1 MHCILMVVS
10 TFYDIVRVVERLDDF
25 KYQGLFV
32 SITSLDG
39 QALQVE
45 RSHRDEGPWS
55 NNASCHE
62 IPTTGL
68 SHGMCS
74 APLRRWLDKARAL
87 PSPISTR
94 SALSDNVSPPL
105 QALILPR
112 GAARPERG

>member
-1 MHCILMVVS
+1 MVVS
-10 TFYDIVRVVERLDDF
+10 TFYDIVKGLMARLVCKYWSNREFLERLDDF
-25 KYQGLFV
+25 KYQGLLV

-39 QALQVE
+39 QAS
-45 RSHRDEGPWS
+45 R
-55 NNASCHE
+55 HE

-87 PSPISTR
+87 PSSTSTR
-94 SALSDNVSPPL
+94 SALSNNVSPPL